1 MHNSITVCIAI
12 CQSLTS
18 GQDPGSQYIQWKWKR
33 GLIGRQEGRGRT
45 AASSGGKLRVTGSHQ
60 SCLASILNKA
70 AEVGDGDEGL
80 SIGGRVEKGEILE
93 VKLQANKDSKTDK
106 WELAINE
113 AREESIGVF
122 TGGSMSEEGRVG
134 GGWHVEGLAGSKE
147 GLGKLATVWDGE
159 VVGMRGGIQM
169 VPEDQ
174 KILLLSDSQAA
185 IAAVRKA
192 GRTGRARTGELKEVV
207 EEVRKRQKNLG
218 PDAVRF
224 AWVKAHVGTRGNE
237 KADQMAKSGAE
248 LGDEDQGMNKVITGG
263 GVEAGME
270 EKKSGRKESEGDGD
284 GKSGEMEPQ
293 GSSQL
298 CPLSHRK
305 RQPTSLATRFGH

>member
-1 MHNSITVCIAI
+1 
-12 CQSLTS
+12 
-18 GQDPGSQYIQWKWKR
+18 
-33 GLIGRQEGRGRT
+33 
-45 AASSGGKLRVTGSHQ
+45 
-60 SCLASILNKA
+60 
-70 AEVGDGDEGL
+70 
-80 SIGGRVEKGEILE
+80 VEKCDVPE
-93 VKLQANKDSKTDK
+93 VKLQANKDSEADK

-122 TGGSMSEEGRVG
+122 TDGSMNEEGRVG

-147 GLGKLATVWDGE
+147 GMGRLATVWDGE

-169 VPEDQ
+169 VPEDH

-207 EEVRKRQKNLG
+207 EEIRKRQQNLG

-237 KADQMAKSGAE
+237 KADRMAKAGAE
-248 LGDEDQGMNKVITGG
+248 LGDEDEGMQKVITEGG
-263 GVEAGME
+263 LRQEWKRRRAEERKVKGTGMGRVVKWNRKARVNYVHCRTGKGNLQAWRHVLDIDQSDECRKCGRYAETGRHVALVCIHGE
-270 EKKSGRKESEGDGD
+270 EIGRKWGTWEDMDDPERWRKRVKDPDGD
-284 GKSGEMEPQ
+284 YELDLVEEFFSN
-293 GSSQL
+293 L
-298 CPLSHRK
+298 DLN
-305 RQPTSLATRFGH
+305 